1 MSYWTF
7 FILLNVGIALFIRW
21 GNSQS
26 AKKYRN
32 EEKAREQREHEQE
45 RIEELQEQISTL
57 KDQSRKRDQDIL
69 LVKIS
74 ADREKNKLPKHLGEY
89 YKNPINININLRGI
103 NINWKKINANIEYN
117 MYDSNQYE
125 EAIIKAISL
134 SKTEALYSLKR
145 EIQRRKDMVIK
156 EFPGNP
162 KIQVI
167 NGRYGWYIKSN
178 GKNYRIPHVE
188 RNLEL
193 DRDTN
198 FEVKIRMISIVSRSF
213 NNCIIVWH
221 T

>member
-69 LVKIS
+69 LGKIS

-89 YKNPINININLRGI
+89 YKNPIYININLRGI
-103 NINWKKINANIEYN
+103 NIKWKKINANIEYN

-134 SKTEALYSLKR
+134 SKTEALSSLKR

-178 GKNYRIPHVE
+178 GKNYRIPHAE
-188 RNLEL
+188 RNIEL
-193 DRDTN
+193 DRDRCVQLIKRFNRTPKDDSGFT
-198 FEVKIRMISIVSRSF
+198 FEDF
-213 NNCIIVWH
+213 F
-221 T
+221 

>member
-134 SKTEALYSLKR
+134 SKTEALSSLKR

-188 RNLEL
+188 RNIEL
-193 DRDTN
+193 DRDRCEQLIKRVNRTPKDDSGFT
-198 FEVKIRMISIVSRSF
+198 FEDF
-213 NNCIIVWH
+213 F
-221 T
+221 

>member
-26 AKKYRN
+26 AKIYRN

-134 SKTEALYSLKR
+134 SKTEALSSLKR

-188 RNLEL
+188 RNIEL
-193 DRDTN
+193 DRDRCEQLIKRVNRTPKDDSGFT
-198 FEVKIRMISIVSRSF
+198 FEDF
-213 NNCIIVWH
+213 F
-221 T
+221 

>member
-32 EEKAREQREHEQE
+32 EEKTREQREHEQK
-45 RIEELQEQISTL
+45 RIEELQEQINTL
-57 KDQSRKRDQDIL
+57 KEQSRKRDQDIL
-69 LVKIS
+69 SDKIS

-89 YKNPINININLRGI
+89 YKNPIKININLWGV
-103 NINWKKINANIEYN
+103 NINWKEITANIEYN
-117 MYDSNQYE
+117 MYDSYQYE
-125 EAIIKAISL
+125 AAIIKAISL
-134 SKTEALYSLKR
+134 SKTEALSSLKR

-167 NGRYGWYIKSN
+167 NGPYGWYIKCS
-178 GKNYRIPHVE
+178 GKNYRIPRDE
-188 RNLEL
+188 RNMEL
-193 DRDTN
+193 DRDRC
-198 FEVKIRMISIVSRSF
+198 EQLIKKS
-213 NNCIIVWH
+213 
-221 T
+221 

>member
-69 LVKIS
+69 LGKIS
-74 ADREKNKLPKHLGEY
+74 ADREKSKLPKHLGEY
-89 YKNPINININLRGI
+89 YKNPIYININLRGI
-103 NINWKKINANIEYN
+103 NIKWKKINANIEYN

-125 EAIIKAISL
+125 EAKIKAISL
-134 SKTEALYSLKR
+134 SKTEALSSLKR

-178 GKNYRIPHVE
+178 GKNYRIPHAE
-188 RNLEL
+188 RNIEL
-193 DRDTN
+193 DRDRCVQLIKRFNRTPKDDSGFT
-198 FEVKIRMISIVSRSF
+198 FEDF
-213 NNCIIVWH
+213 F
-221 T
+221 